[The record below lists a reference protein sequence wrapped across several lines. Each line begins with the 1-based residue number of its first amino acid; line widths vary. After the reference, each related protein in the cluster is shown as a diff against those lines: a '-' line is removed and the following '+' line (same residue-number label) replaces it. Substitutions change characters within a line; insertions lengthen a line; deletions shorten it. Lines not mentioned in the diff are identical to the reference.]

1 MLKFTNLA
9 VRRGGRQLFS
19 GVTLTIE
26 RGYKVGIT
34 GVNGCGK
41 SSLLALLRQEFVA
54 DEGHIAMPP
63 NLSMAYVAQELPATS
78 KTALEYVLDGDA
90 ELRSIQQELQRAHER
105 GDGHALGKWYDR
117 LEAIDAYTAE
127 SRAIK
132 IMQGLGFQIPDIRKP
147 AGQFS
152 GGWRM
157 RLNLAQALICR
168 SDLLLLDEPTNHLDL
183 DAIFWLEA
191 WLLQYTGTL
200 LLISHDRDFLDHVTD
215 HIVHID
221 QQTAKLYRGNYS
233 SFEKQRAE
241 HLAQQQAFYEKQQQQ
256 VAHMTKFIERFRAK
270 ATKAKQAQS
279 RIKALQRMEL
289 VARAHVDSPF
299 YFHFAKP
306 EKLPTHLL
314 QLEEAAAGYDG
325 HMIFEKVDLA
335 ILAGDRIGL
344 LGRNGAGKSTFIKLL
359 AGELPPVQGKV
370 ECARHVKIGYFA
382 QHQLEQ
388 LDPHASALL
397 HLQRL
402 DPKVNEQ
409 DARNYLGSFN
419 FMSDRVLE
427 PVALFS
433 GGEKARLVLALLIY
447 QKPALLLLDE
457 PTNHL
462 DMDMRLALSLALQDY
477 EGAVVI
483 ISHDRYMLQSVADRF
498 LLVDSG
504 RVTPFDGN
512 LEDYHGWLTQR
523 SGRHQEKSENTDAAL
538 SKKQL
543 RQQQAEKRRLQ
554 QPLKKELQTVEKRLA
569 ELQAQKKMFEN
580 EMATPELYEAEQKD
594 RLLQICA
601 AQAALQQEIAAL
613 EEQWLHCSEQLEA
626 LSNEAMDEL
635 P

>member
-233 SFEKQRAE
+233 SFEKQRAD

-256 VAHMTKFIERFRAK
+256 VAHMAKFIERFRAK

-289 VARAHVDSPF
+289 VAKAHVDSPF

-370 ECARHVKIGYFA
+370 ERARHVKIGYFA

-402 DPKVNEQ
+402 DPKVSEQ

-569 ELQAQKKMFEN
+569 ELQAKKKMFEN
-580 EMATPELYEAEQKD
+580 EIAAPKLYEAEQKD

-613 EEQWLHCSEQLEA
+613 EEQWLRFSEQLEA
-626 LSNEAMDEL
+626 LSNEAMGEL